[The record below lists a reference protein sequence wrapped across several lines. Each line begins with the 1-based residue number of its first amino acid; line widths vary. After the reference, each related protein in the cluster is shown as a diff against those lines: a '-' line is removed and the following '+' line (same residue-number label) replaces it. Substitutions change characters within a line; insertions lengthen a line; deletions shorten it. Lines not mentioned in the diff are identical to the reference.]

1 MSTTMNTD
9 NLITTIYTE
18 DAKGNAT
25 LNGKPIE
32 RPDGLIMIGSDN
44 PVDGP
49 FNVGWLKNTVK
60 KTIATTKTYDEA
72 RTIKKEIE
80 KVQQE
85 LYEKHPPPLV
95 KSQF

>member
-1 MSTTMNTD
+1 MSYSNTD
-9 NLITTIYTE
+9 NLITTTIYTE
-18 DAKGNAT
+18 DAMGNAT

-44 PVDGP
+44 PTDGP
-49 FNVGWLKNTVK
+49 FNVGWLK

-72 RTIKKEIE
+72 RAIKKEIE

-85 LYEKHPPPLV
+85 LYEKHSPPLV
-95 KSQF
+95 KSRFQ